1 MRISDWSSDVC
12 SSDLRIDR
20 HTWQLFKGVG
30 LSTLLSV
37 GTELG
42 WGESESDLV
51 RAIRE
56 PAQQSGSRAG
66 DQLVPSNLDIQPTL
80 RIRPGWPL
88 RVVLHKDIVM
98 DRAWGGSHGCTQIA
112 EHARPH
118 PGKDREQRDD
128 GRGWSAETS

>member
-1 MRISDWSSDVC
+1 MILPDGSSIRIDKFPATDTQGYAGLSD
-12 SSDLRIDR
+12 RIDR

-66 DQLVPSNLDIQPTL
+66 DQLVTRNLDIQPTQIG
-80 RIRPGWPL
+80 RASRRE
-88 RVVLHKDIVM
+88 RVCQYV
-98 DRAWGGSHGCTQIA
+98 
-112 EHARPH
+112 
-118 PGKDREQRDD
+118 
-128 GRGWSAETS
+128 